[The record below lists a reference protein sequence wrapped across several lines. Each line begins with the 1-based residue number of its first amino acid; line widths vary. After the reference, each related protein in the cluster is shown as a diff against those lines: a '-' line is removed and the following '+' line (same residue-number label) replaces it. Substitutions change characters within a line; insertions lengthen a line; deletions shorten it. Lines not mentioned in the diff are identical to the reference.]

1 MKTLADSAHAALRR
15 DIISGALAPGM
26 PLRMAF
32 LCDRYGMGMSP
43 LREALN
49 RLQSERLVTAISL
62 RGFFVA
68 PLTVDE
74 LTDTT
79 DTRIL
84 IETQALVRSIAR
96 GDEDWADAVRTALQ
110 DLLEGATR
118 PDADRLERLHHR
130 FHHALVAASGSRWLL
145 DLFEKLYSESE
156 RFRFHALTVE
166 ARDGTRDL
174 AAEHRAIAEAVLAR
188 DATRAVDLLTAHYRR
203 TETELAARLPPPEGP
218 PRPRRRSKPA
228 LTSEGSAAPV

>member
-1 MKTLADSAHAALRR
+1 MKTLADSAHAALRH
-15 DIISGALAPGM
+15 DIISGALAPGL

-32 LCDRYGMGMSP
+32 LCERYGMGMSP

-49 RLQSERLVTAISL
+49 RLQAERLVTAISL

-84 IETQALVRSIAR
+84 IETEALARSIDR
-96 GDEDWADAVRTALQ
+96 GGEDWTAAVQTAL
-110 DLLEGATR
+110 DALLDGATR
-118 PDADRLERLHHR
+118 HDADRLEQLHHD
-130 FHHALVAASGSRWLL
+130 FHRALVAACGSRWLL

-174 AAEHRAIAEAVLAR
+174 AAEHRAIAEAALAR
-188 DATRAVDLLTAHYRR
+188 NSAEAIERLTAHYRR
-203 TETELAARLPPPEGP
+203 TESELAARLPPPEAP
-218 PRPRRRSKPA
+218 ARPRRRKPGVKA
-228 LTSEGSAAPV
+228 AGSAAPA